1 MSALNPSSDS
11 VAALENDAEAA
22 ARFDSLPPSHHKD
35 QLTWID
41 AAKQPV
47 TPTKPMAGMFERLS
61 SGRVV

>member
-1 MSALNPSSDS
+1 MSASDPSTDTL
-11 VAALENDAEAA
+11 AALENDAEAA
-22 ARFDSLPPSHHKD
+22 ARFDSLPPSHHKE

-47 TPTKPMAGMFERLS
+47 TPTKRMAGMFERLS